1 MESILVKIQ
10 DTVAKYADVLSKIS
24 RVDVEVVDNRLYRVA
39 GTGMFSELV
48 NQDMSAE
55 GYVYR
60 QVLKTGRRQII
71 YSPGRGLICQN
82 CPHCNDCQ
90 EEIEISMPVRMGM
103 EIIGIIGLV
112 GSSREQKERILGDE
126 QLYLEFLEQIA
137 DFISTKARE

>member
-10 DTVAKYADVLSKIS
+10 DTIAKYADVLSKIS

-71 YSPGRGLICQN
+71 YSPGRELICQN
-82 CPHCNDCQ
+82 CPHYNDCQ
-90 EEIEISMPVRMGM
+90 EEIEIS
-103 EIIGIIGLV
+103 
-112 GSSREQKERILGDE
+112 
-126 QLYLEFLEQIA
+126 
-137 DFISTKARE
+137 

>member
-71 YSPGRGLICQN
+71 YSPGRELICQN

-90 EEIEISMPVRMGM
+90 EEIEISMPVCMGM
-103 EIIGIIGLV
+103 EI
-112 GSSREQKERILGDE
+112 SSI
-126 QLYLEFLEQIA
+126 
-137 DFISTKARE
+137 

>member
-60 QVLKTGRRQII
+60 QVLKTGQPSDYLFSRAGTDL
-71 YSPGRGLICQN
+71 SEL
-82 CPHCNDCQ
+82 
-90 EEIEISMPVRMGM
+90 
-103 EIIGIIGLV
+103 
-112 GSSREQKERILGDE
+112 SSLQ
-126 QLYLEFLEQIA
+126 
-137 DFISTKARE
+137 